1 MTKGPRRRSKNVVT
15 MADVAKLAGVST
27 MTVSN
32 VLNKKPSVLP
42 ERRQAVL
49 DAMEQLNYR
58 PNVAARALASAGS
71 IRIGLLYRD
80 VENAILGAML
90 LGALKASVRFGFQL
104 IIRSYDEAKPLD
116 DVAAFAVSGIDG
128 LLLPPPLC
136 ELVSFSGISAK
147 LSIPMIGLAPGTDL
161 PDMPSV
167 RIDDELAAYEVTRL
181 LLEKGHRRIGFVKLP
196 GAMVGQTRLAGVKRA
211 LAEQGVALDERFI
224 WEARPI
230 YEAGLALAEKICKME
245 DRPSV
250 ILAGSDDIAAAIVN
264 VMHRCG
270 LRVPE
275 DISIVG
281 FDDTPIA
288 VKIWPTLTT
297 VRQPLARIAEQ
308 ATERLIQQ
316 LHNPEQRTNDVIY
329 IPHEV
334 VQRASVCDYPVRA

>member
-1 MTKGPRRRSKNVVT
+1 MTKRARRRSKNVVT
-15 MADVAKLAGVST
+15 MAEVANLAGVSP

-32 VLNKKPSVLP
+32 VLNNKPSVLP
-42 ERRQAVL
+42 ERRKAVL
-49 DAMEQLNYR
+49 DAMDKLNYR
-58 PNVAARALASAGS
+58 PNVAARALASAGT
-71 IRIGLLYRD
+71 IRIGLLYRE

-90 LGALKASVRFGFQL
+90 VGALKASVRFGFQL
-104 IIRSYDEAKPLD
+104 IIRSYDETKPLD

-147 LSIPMIGLAPGTDL
+147 LSIPMIGLAPGTNL
-161 PDMPSV
+161 PDIPAV
-167 RIDDELAAYEVTRL
+167 RIDDELAAYEATSL
-181 LLEKGHRRIGFVKLP
+181 LLDKE
-196 GAMVGQTRLAGVKRA
+196 
-211 LAEQGVALDERFI
+211 ERFI

-230 YEAGLALAEKICKME
+230 YEAGLALADMVCKME
-245 DRPSV
+245 ERPSA
-250 ILAGSDDIAAAIVN
+250 ILAGSDDIAAAFVN

-288 VKIWPTLTT
+288 VKIWPALTT

-308 ATERLIQQ
+308 ATERLIQTIR
-316 LHNPEQRTNDVIY
+316 NPEQHRNDVIF
-329 IPHEV
+329 IPHEII
-334 VQRASVCDYPVRA
+334 QRASVSDYPVPG

>member
-1 MTKGPRRRSKNVVT
+1 MTKRARRRSKNVVT
-15 MADVAKLAGVST
+15 MAEVANLAGVSP

-32 VLNKKPSVLP
+32 VLNNKPSVLP
-42 ERRQAVL
+42 ERRKAVL
-49 DAMEQLNYR
+49 DAMDKLNYR
-58 PNVAARALASAGS
+58 PNVAARALASAGT

-90 LGALKASVRFGFQL
+90 VGALKASVRFGFQL
-104 IIRSYDEAKPLD
+104 IIRSYDETKPLD

-147 LSIPMIGLAPGTDL
+147 LSIPMIGLAPGTNL
-161 PDMPSV
+161 PDIPAV
-167 RIDDELAAYEVTRL
+167 RIDDELAAYEATSL
-181 LLEKGHRRIGFVKLP
+181 LLDKGHRRIGFVKLP
-196 GAMVGQTRLAGVKRA
+196 GAMVGQTRLAGMRRA
-211 LAEQGVALDERFI
+211 LAERGEVLEERFI

-230 YEAGLALAEKICKME
+230 YEAGLALADMVCKME
-245 DRPSV
+245 ERPSA
-250 ILAGSDDIAAAIVN
+250 ILAGSDDIAAAFVN

-288 VKIWPTLTT
+288 VKIWPALTT

-308 ATERLIQQ
+308 ATERLIQTIR
-316 LHNPEQRTNDVIY
+316 NPEQHRNDVIF
-329 IPHEV
+329 IPHEII
-334 VQRASVCDYPVRA
+334 QRASVSDYPVPG

>member
-1 MTKGPRRRSKNVVT
+1 MTKRPRRRSKNVVT
-15 MADVAKLAGVST
+15 MAEVANLAGVST

-32 VLNKKPSVLP
+32 VLNNKPSVLP
-42 ERRQAVL
+42 ERRRAVL
-49 DAMEQLNYR
+49 EAMDKLNYR

-80 VENAILGAML
+80 VENALLGAML
-90 LGALKASVRFGFQL
+90 VGALKASARFGFQL
-104 IIRSYDEAKPLD
+104 IIRSYDETKPLD
-116 DVAAFAVSGIDG
+116 DVAAFAVSEIDG

-147 LSIPMIGLAPGTDL
+147 LSIPMIGLAPGTNLSDI
-161 PDMPSV
+161 PAV
-167 RIDDELAAYEVTRL
+167 RIDDEVAAYEVTHL

-196 GAMVGQTRLAGVKRA
+196 GAMVGQTRLAGVQRA
-211 LAEQGVALDERFI
+211 LAEHGEVLEERFI

-230 YEAGLALAEKICKME
+230 YEAGLALADMVCKME
-245 DRPSV
+245 ERPTA
-250 ILAGSDDIAAAIVN
+250 ILAGSDDIAAAFVN

-270 LRVPE
+270 LHVPE

-288 VKIWPTLTT
+288 VKIWPALTT

-308 ATERLIQQ
+308 ATERLIQMIR
-316 LHNPEQRTNDVIY
+316 NPEQYTNDVIY
-329 IPHEV
+329 IPHEII
-334 VQRASVCDYPVRA
+334 QRASVSERPLQD